1 MVSSLRHSHWMIF
14 IKRGQ
19 IEPQRVGQAVW
30 ITGRQIFWVVSE
42 DLIIIRGAHQSQNA
56 RAARAAKPSSM
67 MPPPSCPLARA
78 TIPSTAG
85 AATCQI
91 DTIHMNIKYSYSVHK
106 AFFTRLADKHHPH
119 QHVIPISFFMH

>member
-1 MVSSLRHSHWMIF
+1 MDHR
-14 IKRGQ
+14 
-19 IEPQRVGQAVW
+19 QA
-30 ITGRQIFWVVSE
+30 GFLVVSE
-42 DLIIIRGAHQSQNA
+42 DLTIIRGAHQSQNA

-91 DTIHMNIKYSYSVHK
+91 DIIHMNITSSQ
-106 AFFTRLADKHHPH
+106 AL
-119 QHVIPISFFMH
+119 QISIIPISFFTHNNCAQIKKDN